1 MIQFIE
7 LLWIVID
14 KIENNKMQTKLD
26 HKRIIRMENK
36 IQIKQPTE
44 SELDLHKL
52 GTRTEV
58 SVKSLILVF
67 PQIIH
72 LPIEKD
78 SQAQQVCIIL
88 TWVECDLQPQSL

>member
-36 IQIKQPTE
+36 IQIKQQTE

-88 TWVECDLQPQSL
+88 TWVGCDLQPQSL